1 MKGRY
6 GIHGGQYIPE
16 TLMSEI
22 HKIEEAY
29 EFYKND
35 QAFNDE
41 LNTLLK
47 ELYPYFRYL
56 KEYDKTSFPDVMY
69 LDELFEKTLIKKYN

>member
-35 QAFNDE
+35 RIQKNGKARVMALEDRFF
-41 LNTLLK
+41 LK
-47 ELYPYFRYL
+47 
-56 KEYDKTSFPDVMY
+56 
-69 LDELFEKTLIKKYN
+69 I

>member
-47 ELYPYFRYL
+47 NMLVDHLYYIMR
-56 KEYDKTSFPDVMY
+56 KR
-69 LDELFEKTLIKKYN
+69 